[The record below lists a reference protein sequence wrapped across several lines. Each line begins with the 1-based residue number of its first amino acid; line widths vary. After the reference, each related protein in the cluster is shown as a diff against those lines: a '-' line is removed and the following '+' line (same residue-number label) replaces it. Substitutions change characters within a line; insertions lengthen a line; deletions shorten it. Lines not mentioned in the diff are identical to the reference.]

1 MKSRRMDERI
11 EAFLLDVLQD
21 EGESSRLVCENTR
34 RYLPTYEEIFRHEE
48 VYGHKKDEAAK
59 RCRDWCRQRVLDEL
73 DQREGTSTADHL
85 RMVLSVIEGQATGPL
100 RRSR

>member
-34 RYLPTYEEIFRHEE
+34 RYLATYEEIFRHEE
-48 VYGHKKDEAAK
+48 VYGHKKTRLPRDVAIGVGSGCWTNWINAK
-59 RCRDWCRQRVLDEL
+59 
-73 DQREGTSTADHL
+73 A
-85 RMVLSVIEGQATGPL
+85 
-100 RRSR
+100 RRPQTICGWY

>member
-34 RYLPTYEEIFRHEE
+34 R
-48 VYGHKKDEAAK
+48 
-59 RCRDWCRQRVLDEL
+59 
-73 DQREGTSTADHL
+73 TAD
-85 RMVLSVIEGQATGPL
+85 IEAGIASQANVFENG
-100 RRSR
+100 